1 MKHNKKILIVA
12 LACGIFL
19 TAAADLFSQEGSGR
33 GRIKGTVMDSEGNPV
48 EGVKITATYSGG
60 RAFEGMTDNKGNWA
74 IAGLGTGMFRIV
86 AAKDGYQTAFVDQ
99 KISQFRNEPIDFTL
113 NKVAALP
120 EGTPRID
127 DRASLSDYEAG
138 LQLYEQEQYQEAL
151 AVFQDFLAKNPT
163 VHQVRVNIANCYREL
178 EQYPEALAEHQKLLE
193 IMRQEK
199 GSLEGDNIAAGVL
212 ADMGSIYARQGDLEK
227 ASQYFQQSIDVNPR
241 DERLAFNV
249 AEIYFNQGD
258 SANAVKYYLLA
269 TEINKTWP
277 RSYRQ
282 LGYAYLNQ
290 GDYRSAL
297 DSFNTFLELAPD
309 DPSAPTIR
317 NLIPSIEKLI
327 KIPE

>member
-1 MKHNKKILIVA
+1 MKHKKILLVA
-12 LACGIFL
+12 LACGIL
-19 TAAADLFSQEGSGR
+19 LTTAAYLFPQEGSGR
-33 GRIKGTVMDSEGNPV
+33 GRIKGTVMDDEGKPV
-48 EGVKITATYSGG
+48 AGVKITATFSGG
-60 RAFEGMTDNKGNWA
+60 KSFDGITDEEGRWA
-74 IAGLGTGMFRIV
+74 IAGLGTGMFRIT
-86 AAKDGYQTAFVDQ
+86 AAKEGYQTAFVDQ

-113 NKVAALP
+113 NKIAAMP

-127 DRASLSDYEAG
+127 DQASLSDYEAG
-138 LQLYEQEQYQEAL
+138 IQMYEQEQYQEAL
-151 AVFQDFLAKNPT
+151 TVFQDFLAKNPT

-178 EQYPEALAEHQKLLE
+178 EQYPEALAEHQKLLD
-193 IMRQEK
+193 IMRKEK
-199 GSLEGDNIAAGVL
+199 GSLEGDNMAAGIL

-227 ASQYFQQSIDVNPR
+227 ASQYFQQSIDVNPL

-249 AEIYFNQGD
+249 AEIYFKEGD
-258 SANAVKYYLLA
+258 SANAIKYYLLA
-269 TEINKTWP
+269 TEINKSWP

-327 KIPE
+327 RTS